1 VVKIRI
7 SKSEPV
13 LIIEGQKR
21 YMVITDLHIGFEDKF
36 TLNKIEMGKNSPI
49 NEIINKIKNL
59 IQIEE
64 PETLILLGDV
74 KSSIRK
80 ISNTEWSDIPKF
92 FEEIKKYVDLILI
105 PGNHDANIQ
114 QLIPNDVTI
123 TNSIGL
129 VIDDILLTHGHTVPT
144 ENFASVKKIV
154 MGHIHPVF
162 FDKSSLLNGKRVWIS
177 LKTAKEQIF
186 PSSSGELEITIMPSF
201 NPYFYATEKKSY
213 KKSISP
219 LIGRLKKITDAKIIT
234 LDGTIIGSKSILKD
248 LI

>member
-1 VVKIRI
+1 MVKIRI

-74 KSSIRK
+74 KSSIRR
-80 ISNTEWSDIPKF
+80 ISNTEWNDTPKF
-92 FEEIKKYVDLILI
+92 FEEIKKYVDLILV

-129 VIDDILLTHGHTVPT
+129 VIDDILLTHGHTMPT
-144 ENFASVKKIV
+144 KNFSSVNKII

-162 FDKSSLLNGKRVWIS
+162 FDENSLLNGKRVWIS
-177 LKTAKEQIF
+177 LKTKKEQIF
-186 PSSSGELEITIMPSF
+186 SSSSDELEITIVPSF
-201 NPYFYATEKKSY
+201 NPYFYSTKKRFY

-219 LIGRLKKITDAKIIT
+219 IIDKLKQITEARIVT
-234 LDGTIIGSKSILKD
+234 LDGTVIGNESMLED

>member
-1 VVKIRI
+1 MVKIRI
-7 SKSEPV
+7 SKSEPA
-13 LIIEGQKR
+13 LIIEGSKR

-36 TLNKIEMGKNSPI
+36 ASNKIEIGKNSPI
-49 NEIINKIKNL
+49 NETINKIKNL
-59 IQIEE
+59 IQIEK

-74 KSSIRK
+74 KSSIKR
-80 ISNTEWSDIPKF
+80 ISNTEWSDIPNF
-92 FEEIKKYVDLILI
+92 FEEVKKYVDLVLV

-129 VIDDILLTHGHTVPT
+129 VIDDILLTHGHTMPT
-144 ENFASVKKIV
+144 ENFASINKIV

-162 FDKSSLLNGKRVWIS
+162 FDRTSLLNGKRVWIS
-177 LKTAKEQIF
+177 LKTTKEQIF
-186 PSSSGELEITIMPSF
+186 PSSFGELEITIIPSF
-201 NPYFYATEKKSY
+201 NPYFYATKKRFY

-219 LIGRLKKITDAKIIT
+219 IIGRLEQITEAKIVT
-234 LDGTIIGSKSILKD
+234 LDGTIIGNKSILKD